1 MNSELLLTHFDRI
14 ADAADAI
21 PRLRRFILDLAVRG
35 KLVEHDP
42 KDESASALLKRIQL
56 MKAEIARQ
64 ADMRKEKPLALLAE
78 NEISFDIPAYWR
90 WSQLAEIG
98 FINPRNVA
106 GDGIQSSF
114 VPMPLISS
122 EYGIANTHE
131 VRPWGE
137 IKSGFTHF
145 AEGDV
150 ALAKITPCFENG
162 KSTIFRGLTGGIG
175 AGTTELHVVRPV
187 IVSADY
193 VLIFLKCPHFIESGI
208 SRMTGT
214 AGQKRV
220 PTEYFAH
227 SPFPLPPLA
236 EQCRIVAK
244 VDELM
249 ALCDRLE
256 AARGERDKRRDRLT
270 AASHYHINSGADT
283 EASHKHASFYLN
295 HLPTI
300 TSRPEQIPA
309 LREAILNLAVRGRII
324 LQDEND
330 ERVSNLLERIRAEQQ
345 RLVTAGSIPKPKV
358 WPSDARTDLAFEPPK
373 SWDAVSLGRL
383 CNIVTSGS
391 RGWAEYYSESGPRF
405 IRAQNIR
412 FGKLRRDDLACV
424 NPPKRSEG
432 TRTQVSKGDLLVV
445 ITGAGVTNPAL
456 LEIDLG
462 EAYVSQHVALIKPT
476 DTNLSRW
483 LLLCLM
489 APMGGRAELIT
500 RAYGAGKPG
509 LNLDNL
515 RSLPIPLPPLAE
527 QHRIVEEVN
536 ALMDIC
542 EQLEAQL
549 GTTLSESGRLL
560 EVALHEA
567 LTVTQADSQIT
578 EPHVGFTPKSSAT
591 RLLPLR

>member
-1 MNSELLLTHFDRI
+1 MNPALLLTHFDRI
-14 ADAADAI
+14 SEAADAI

-35 KLVEHDP
+35 KLVEQDP
-42 KDESASALLKRIQL
+42 KDEPATALLKRIQQH
-56 MKAEIARQ
+56 KAEIAKQ
-64 ADMRKEKPLALLAE
+64 SGKRKEKPLPLLAAKDLP
-78 NEISFDIPAYWR
+78 FDIPANWQ
-90 WSQLAEIG
+90 WSQLAEVG
-98 FINPRNVA
+98 MINPRNIACDTVL
-106 GDGIQSSF
+106 SSF

-122 EYGIANTHE
+122 DFGVAHTHE

-187 IVSADY
+187 IVSGDY

-208 SRMTGT
+208 TRMTGT

-220 PTEYFAH
+220 PTEYFAN

-236 EQCRIVAK
+236 EQNRIVAK
-244 VDELM
+244 VEELM

-256 AARGERDKRRDRLT
+256 AERVERDRQRDRLT
-270 AASHYHINSGADT
+270 AAAQYYLNSDADT
-283 EASHKHASFYLN
+283 KAAGRYASFYVS

-309 LREAILNLAVRGRII
+309 LREAVLNLAVRGRII
-324 LQDEND
+324 PQDESD
-330 ERVSNLLERIRAEQQ
+330 EPVSKLLERIHTEQQ
-345 RLVTAGSIPKPKV
+345 RLVKAGAIPKSKV
-358 WPSDARTDLAFEPPK
+358 RPSDARAELAFEPPK
-373 SWDAVSLGRL
+373 TWEPVAFGRL

-391 RGWAEYYSESGPRF
+391 RGWAEYYAESGPKF

-412 FGKLRRDDLACV
+412 FGKLRLDDLACV
-424 NPPKRSEG
+424 NPPKKSEG
-432 TRTQVSKGDLLVV
+432 MRTQVSEGDLLVV

-456 LEIDLG
+456 LQRDLG

-476 DTNLSRW
+476 DTSLSPW

-489 APMGGRAELIT
+489 APMGGRAELVT

-509 LNLDNL
+509 LNLDNI
-515 RSLPIPLPPLAE
+515 RSLPIPLPPFAE
-527 QHRIVEEVN
+527 QRRIIARVTE
-536 ALMDIC
+536 LMELC
-542 EQLEAQL
+542 ERLEAQL
-549 GTTLSESGRLL
+549 ANTSNQSHRLL
-560 EVALHEA
+560 EAVLHSALSD
-567 LTVTQADSQIT
+567 TFSGRPYADA
-578 EPHVGFTPKSSAT
+578 SADM
-591 RLLPLR
+591 LEVQ

>member
-1 MNSELLLTHFDRI
+1 MNPELLLTHFDHI
-14 ADAADAI
+14 CDATDAI
-21 PRLRRFILDLAVRG
+21 PRLRRFVLDLAIRG
-35 KLVEHDP
+35 KLVEQDS
-42 KDESASALLKRIQL
+42 KDEPASALLKRIQL
-56 MKAEIARQ
+56 RKAEIAKGGGL
-64 ADMRKEKPLALLAE
+64 RKEKPLPVLAE
-78 NEISFDIPAYWR
+78 NELPFSIPPNWH

-98 FINPRNVA
+98 FINPRNIAV
-106 GDGIQSSF
+106 DGIKSSF

-122 EYGIANTHE
+122 EYAVPNAHE

-175 AGTTELHVVRPV
+175 AGTTELHIVRPV

-227 SPFPLPPLA
+227 SPFPLPPFS

-244 VDELM
+244 VAELM

-256 AARGERDKRRDRLT
+256 AARGERDRRRDRLMT
-270 AASHYHINSGADT
+270 ASHYHLNNGTDT
-283 EASHKHASFYLN
+283 EAAHKHASFYVN

-300 TSRPEQIPA
+300 AARPEQIPA
-309 LREAILNLAVRGRII
+309 LREAIFNLAVRGRII

-330 ERVSNLLERIRAEQQ
+330 EPVSKLLKRIDLEQQ
-345 RLVTAGSIPKPKV
+345 RLIAAGVIPKPKLR
-358 WPSDARTDLAFEPPK
+358 PSDARAELEFEPPTT
-373 SWDAVSLGRL
+373 WETVTFGRL

-391 RGWAEYYSESGPRF
+391 RGWAEYYSESGPKF

-412 FGKLRRDDLACV
+412 FGKLRLDDLACV
-424 NPPKRSEG
+424 NPPKKSEG
-432 TRTQVSKGDLLVV
+432 TRTQVSKGDLLIV
-445 ITGAGVTNPAL
+445 ITGAGVTNPAFL
-456 LEIDLG
+456 NKDLG

-476 DTNLSRW
+476 DTDLSPW

-489 APMGGRAELIT
+489 APMGGRAELVT

-509 LNLDNL
+509 LNLDNI

-527 QHRIVEEVN
+527 QRRIVAHVEE
-536 ALMDIC
+536 LMKIC
-542 EQLEAQL
+542 DRLEAQL
-549 GTTLSESGRLL
+549 TTVQSETGRLL
-560 EVALHEA
+560 EAVLHHALNDIPLGVDQGYA
-567 LTVTQADSQIT
+567 VQA
-578 EPHVGFTPKSSAT
+578 
-591 RLLPLR
+591 